1 MMRRLL
7 VCVFLLVG
15 QMAQAQ
21 DWLREDSFWGDSR
34 SVDSVEAY
42 QAYLELYPAG
52 RYARL
57 ARAHMARLRSH
68 SPGVAPGV
76 GAPTA
81 AQTSGQTSAQTPA
94 PAGARRPVG
103 RTELPA
109 AGTRFRDC
117 AECPEMVVLPGGT
130 FTMGS
135 SEAERK
141 LASLRADSFPQF
153 DTEQPQ
159 HGVNLAPF
167 AIGIHAVTR
176 AEFAAFVRTTQYR
189 TEAEVAQNCT
199 VWLENRYQSAD
210 KNWLNPALT
219 QGDDHPVVC
228 VSWNDARAYTQWL
241 TQTTGKNYR
250 LPSEA
255 EREYAA
261 RGRQSTHFWWGD
273 RIESDQANFNGDIA
287 YVSSARSTF
296 RRNTVAVSSF
306 KPNPFGLMGV
316 HGNVY
321 EWVEDCWHHDYQFA
335 PADGSAW
342 VANCDGNHRVRRGGS
357 WVSNPV
363 YLRSAFRDH
372 RPAAT
377 RESGTGLRVVLGP

>member
-1 MMRRLL
+1 MRHLL
-7 VCVFLLVG
+7 ACVLLLLG
-15 QMAQAQ
+15 QAVHAQ
-21 DWLREDSFWGDSR
+21 DWQREDSFWGDSR

-42 QAYLELYPAG
+42 QAYLELYPSG

-57 ARAHMARLRSH
+57 ARAHMARLRSATT
-68 SPGVAPGV
+68 GTAAGV
-76 GAPTA
+76 GAQGNPQPPV
-81 AQTSGQTSAQTPA
+81 QTSA
-94 PAGARRPVG
+94 PAGARRPAG

-109 AGTRFRDC
+109 GGTRFRDC
-117 AECPEMVVLPGGT
+117 AECPEMLVLPGGT

-135 SEAERK
+135 NEAERK
-141 LASLRADSFPQF
+141 LAALKADSFPQF
-153 DTEQPQ
+153 NTEQPQ
-159 HGVNLAPF
+159 HRVNLAPF

-176 AEFAAFVRTTQYR
+176 AEFAAFVRTTKYR
-189 TEAEVAQNCT
+189 TEAEIGQSCAA
-199 VWLENRYQSAD
+199 WIENRYQSVD
-210 KNWLNPALT
+210 RNWLNPALT

-273 RIESDQANFNGDIA
+273 RIEADQANFNGDQA
-287 YVSSARSTF
+287 YVSSARSEF
-296 RRNTVAVSSF
+296 RRNTVPVSSF

-321 EWVEDCWHHDYQFA
+321 EWVEDCWHSDYQFA

-342 VANCDGNHRVRRGGS
+342 VANCEGASRVRRGGS

-363 YLRSAFRDH
+363 YLRSAFRS
-372 RPAAT
+372 RLTASS
-377 RESGTGLRVVLGP
+377 RESGTGFRVVMGP